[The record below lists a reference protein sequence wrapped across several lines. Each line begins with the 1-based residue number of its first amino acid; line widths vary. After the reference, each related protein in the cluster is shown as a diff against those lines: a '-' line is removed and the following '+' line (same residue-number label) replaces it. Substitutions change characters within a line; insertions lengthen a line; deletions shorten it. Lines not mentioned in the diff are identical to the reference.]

1 MKRRSSTLANE
12 KKVNLPDGDGAYMI
26 VNLVARRA
34 RDINKVRVNTL
45 FDEEAPDPM
54 DVALN
59 EYNNSLLDFEFRH
72 HLVGTGEDYRS
83 N

>member
-1 MKRRSSTLANE
+1 MPLETKA
-12 KKVNLPDGDGAYMI
+12 NLPDGDGTYMM

-34 RDINKVRVNTL
+34 RDINKQRVNSMY
-45 FDEEAPDPM
+45 EEDGVEPM

-59 EYNNSLLDFEFRH
+59 EFNNTLLEFEFRH